1 MPRRASRRRRGAR
14 LLLRDLRHRLN
25 GALHVQR
32 IALTSEQVE
41 EHDLPPQP
49 GKTTDARS
57 AAFALR
63 HGRLVQV
70 ELNALRPEVLRG
82 LYEEAL
88 AQVWDTS
95 TYEQVL
101 ARQAEEREAL

>member
-1 MPRRASRRRRGAR
+1 MTLPRRASRRRRGAR

-70 ELNALRPEVLRG
+70 ELDALRHPAIYLKDADDGELR
-82 LYEEAL
+82 
-88 AQVWDTS
+88 AQSIPT
-95 TYEQVL
+95 
-101 ARQAEEREAL
+101 